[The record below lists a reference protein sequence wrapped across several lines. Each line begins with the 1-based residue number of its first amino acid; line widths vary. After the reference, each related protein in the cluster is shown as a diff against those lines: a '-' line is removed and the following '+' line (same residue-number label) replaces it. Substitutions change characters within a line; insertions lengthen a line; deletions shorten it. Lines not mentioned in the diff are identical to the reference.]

1 MKDNKSL
8 SALPNYFAKILV
20 FLICVTA
27 IISCDATKRVPKGS
41 YLLDKNQLIVN
52 EQKSSDPEVLAYLR
66 QKPNT
71 KILGYPFSLHL
82 YNLGNP
88 NYDRNFEKWL
98 NNNPKKKK
106 RFVNFF
112 SEKQVAAMGNTLSGL
127 NEWFLKNGNAPVISD
142 SLQII
147 RSVNSL
153 TDYYRQKG
161 YFDVEVSS
169 ETSKKKNKKI
179 EVKYHITTF
188 EPYFID
194 SLTTSISSPVLDSLY
209 QLNKDKSLIIPGNKI
224 DYQDFENEATRLEKL
239 FRNSGV
245 YNYRRDAI
253 KFWID
258 SLTSSSVKNVLL
270 EIPDLQETKGDS
282 TYLTPY
288 TIKKIKKVE
297 IVTDFSFSNKD
308 RSYQDS
314 AVYNNYH
321 FYAYG
326 KLKHNPKYL
335 SNAIVI
341 QPKGVYKDTE
351 RDLTRDYLRQL
362 QNFKSININYQENED
377 HSLTAKIILTPLKKR
392 SLGFDMDLTT
402 SNVKPFGILGKF
414 SWMDRNMFK
423 GAEILELSFQGSFLN
438 ADRDFSDNSRFFN
451 AWELGTSANLTIPRI
466 WFPININRIIPK
478 RMTPKTNFSISLN
491 VQRNI
496 GLDRRNLTGALAYNW
511 KSSKTTDHKFEL
523 FNIQYI
529 ENLRLDKYFDIFSSE
544 EQKLIDVQ
552 EVIPDIVNPN
562 NPLSDPLAYIDY
574 VLSPSQ
580 GFETSKPDEF
590 NTIERVKER
599 RDILIEDVLVPVMSY
614 TFNYSNRESF
624 TDQRFSALTAR
635 LVSAGNITNLF
646 LKKPANGDKKEI
658 FGLPVAQYIK
668 PEFEY
673 KKYWPVGLGNTLVY
687 RAFVGAA
694 IPLGNST
701 DVPFSRSYRA
711 GGSND
716 IRAWGTFNLGP
727 GSSENNLEF
736 NTGTFKFTTN
746 LEYRFNVLNNLNSAL
761 FIDAGNIWDITNTNI
776 STSEGKLKGLSSLK
790 EIAIGT
796 GFGLRY
802 DLSFLVFRLDV
813 GFKTYEPYLKNSN
826 RWFKNYNFTHA
837 VYNIG
842 INYPF

>member
-1 MKDNKSL
+1 LNDNKRL
-8 SALPNYFAKILV
+8 SVLPNYFAKILV
-20 FLICVTA
+20 FLICITA
-27 IISCDATKRVPKGS
+27 MISCDATKHVPEGS

-52 EQKSSDPEVLAYLR
+52 ENKLSDPEVISYLR

-71 KILGYPFSLHL
+71 KILGFPFSLHL

-88 NYDRNFEKWL
+88 NYDQNFEKWL
-98 NNNPKKKK
+98 DKNPKKKQ
-106 RFVNFF
+106 RFINFF
-112 SEKQVAAMGNTLSGL
+112 SEKQVTAMGNSLNGL
-127 NEWFLKNGNAPVISD
+127 NDWFLKNGNEPVISD

-153 TDYYRQKG
+153 IAYYRYKG
-161 YFDVEVSS
+161 YFDVEVQS
-169 ETSKKKNKKI
+169 ETKKKKNQKI
-179 EVKYHITTF
+179 DVNYHITTF
-188 EPYFID
+188 DPYFID
-194 SLTTSISSPVLDSLY
+194 SISTAISSPVLDSLY
-209 QLNKDKSLIIPGNKI
+209 QLNKEKSFIVSGKKFDI
-224 DYQDFENEATRLEKL
+224 QDFENEATRLENL

-245 YNYRRDAI
+245 YNYRNQKDL
-253 KFWID
+253 FEID
-258 SLTSSSVKNVLL
+258 SFSSSSVKNVKLR
-270 EIPDLQETKGDS
+270 IPDFQVTQGDS
-282 TYLTPY
+282 TFYTPY

-297 IVTDFSFSNKD
+297 IITDFSFNNKEEA
-308 RSYQDS
+308 YQDS
-314 AVYNNYH
+314 AVYNGYH
-321 FYAYG
+321 FYALN
-326 KLKHNPKYL
+326 KLQHNPKYL

-341 QPKGVYKDTE
+341 QPNGVYKDTE

-362 QNFKSININYQENED
+362 QNFKSININYIEND
-377 HSLTAKIILTPLKKR
+377 DGTLTAKIILTPIKKR
-392 SLGFDMDLTT
+392 SLGFDVDFTT
-402 SNVKPFGILGKF
+402 SNVKPFGVLGKF

-466 WFPININRIIPK
+466 WFPFNTNKIIPK
-478 RMTPKTNFSISLN
+478 RMTPKTNFSLSLN

-496 GLDRRNLTGALAYNW
+496 GLDRRNLTGGLGYSW

-523 FNIQYI
+523 LNIQYI

-544 EQKLIDVQ
+544 EQKLIDAS
-552 EVIPDIVNPN
+552 EVIPDVINPSD
-562 NPLSDPLAYIDY
+562 PLSNPLAYIDY
-574 VLSPSQ
+574 VLDPSQ
-580 GFETSKPDEF
+580 GFETSQPEEF
-590 NTIERVKER
+590 NSIQRVKER

-614 TFNYSNRESF
+614 TFNYTNRESF
-624 TDQRFSALTAR
+624 TDQSFSAITAR
-635 LVSAGNITNLF
+635 LVSAGNITTLF
-646 LKKPANGDKKEI
+646 LKQPSSGEKKEI

-673 KKYWPVGLGNTLVY
+673 KKYWSVGLGNSLVY
-687 RAFVGAA
+687 RGFVGAA

-701 DVPFSRSYRA
+701 DIPFSRSYRA

-727 GSSENNLEF
+727 GSSANNLEF
-736 NTGTFKFTTN
+736 NTGTFKVTTN
-746 LEYRFNVLNNLNSAL
+746 LEYRFNVLNSLNSAL

-776 STSEGKLKGLSSLK
+776 STSEGKLKGLSSIK
-790 EIAIGT
+790 EIAVGS

-802 DLSFLVFRLDV
+802 DLSFLVFRFDV
-813 GFKTYEPYLKNSN
+813 GFKTYEPYLQSSR
-826 RWFKNYNFTHA
+826 RWFKNFNFSHA